1 MNHYEELVKAFLEG
15 DNNAFEAIYR
25 ATYKNVYFT
34 CLSFL
39 KNEKDAED
47 VTQDVY
53 EAVYRNVKT
62 LKNPETLQIWM
73 YKIAVN
79 KCKNVLKKEK
89 AILVEEETLE
99 NIVTENNENFLP
111 EEYITEKSKRKI
123 VMDIMRKK
131 LSDIQYQ
138 TVILF
143 YFNELSVE
151 EIADIMECPPG
162 TVKYRLS
169 VSRDKIKEGV
179 LEYEKKNRD
188 KLYSLAPVPFLTGLL
203 AMEAEA
209 AEVPDM
215 WSVIAQRLNIL
226 QGSMTAGTKM
236 MKGSNMIRKVKH
248 ILLSVI
254 KNKIVVTIVCLA
266 VVAAFAVAVVNILED
281 DENNSDEIEVAQG
294 DTGADDA
301 VETGE
306 IAEEG
311 VETKEYDEDVD
322 PYFYRQNSWI
332 GIHDYTTGQLE
343 NQPEVVI
350 CPAASETITLPF
362 TPEQIRA
369 QVPSCNEY
377 YVTTRSVAP
386 YFSTEADTDERLAA
400 EYEFKPEWAEKVE
413 IVAFNLSESEMVVE
427 DWIHNNYVAIR
438 PIGSTDVAFAE
449 IFGMDLSTI
458 EESEGVD
465 DAFSEAAMEIL
476 TEKFGSPN
484 YIYYNYAEY
493 RGDNIIENF
502 YANIFFI
509 WEFEDYTICVKVDE
523 DFKENENGEYVV
535 NLKNLCFEIFSPSV
549 WSVFKEGEFIYT
561 KEFLTLAPGENQ
573 IDKISVEDFMPLDC
587 EYPQTVSESE
597 K

>member
-15 DNNAFEAIYR
+15 DNKAFEAIYM

-169 VSRDKIKEGV
+169 VSRAKIKEGV
-179 LEYEKKNRD
+179 LEYEKKSRD
-188 KLYSLAPVPFLTGLL
+188 KLYSFAPIPFLTALL
-203 AMEAEA
+203 TMEAEA

-226 QGSMTAGTKM
+226 QGSMTAGTEM
-236 MKGSNMIRKVKH
+236 MKGSNMINKVKN
-248 ILLSVI
+248 ILFRII
-254 KNKIVVTIVCLA
+254 KNKIAVTIVCLA
-266 VVAAFAVAVVNILED
+266 VVAALAVAVVNILEN
-281 DENNSDEIEVAQG
+281 DENNSDKIEVAQE
-294 DTGADDA
+294 DTGADNT

-306 IAEEG
+306 TAEEG
-311 VETKEYDEDVD
+311 VETKEYGEGVD

-343 NQPEVVI
+343 SQPEVVI
-350 CPAASETITLPF
+350 CPAASVPITLPF

-369 QVPSCNEY
+369 QVPSYNEY
-377 YVTTRSVAP
+377 YVTTGSVAP
-386 YFSTEADTDERLAA
+386 YFSTEADSDERLAA
-400 EYEFKPEWAEKVE
+400 EYEFRPDWAEKVE

-438 PIGSTDVAFAE
+438 PLGSTDEAFAE

-465 DAFSEAAMEIL
+465 DAYSEAAMKIL

-484 YIYYNYAEY
+484 YISYNLADY
-493 RGDNIIENF
+493 RGDNRIENF

-509 WEFEDYTICVKVDE
+509 WEFEDYIICVMVDE

-535 NLKNLCFEIFSPSV
+535 NLKNLSFEIFSPSV
-549 WSVFKEGEFIYT
+549 WSVFKEGNFIYT
-561 KEFLTLAPGENQ
+561 KEFFSLVPGENQ
-573 IDKISVEDFMPLDC
+573 IDEISAEDFMPLDC
-587 EYPQTVSESE
+587 DYPQTVSESE
-597 K
+597 